1 MSAPAETASSSTAP
15 AEQQQPAIAQAMQA
29 TPQELGHKVFVGNLP
44 FDATDES
51 IKEIFG
57 KVGQVTDAQIIH
69 RGRRSLGYGFVTYTS
84 ESDAASAVSQL
95 DKSEISGRQVNVE
108 VAKPMPVYD
117 GPPAARAPRKAAKKA
132 AEVAATRETAQEAA
146 EGEGEARPKKARKP
160 RTKTRGPRAPRN
172 DEETEEAGDAPVGNS
187 AVSDAADQLANTHLE
202 DGAAPRARKP
212 RTRKPRARKT
222 GAEGEVSEGAGEGEP
237 PALGAAKPRQ
247 PRQPRRRGPPSTGVE
262 SQTLIFVGN
271 LHFSVTN
278 EMLAAA
284 FPECKVKSAVVVTL
298 KFGQKAGRSK
308 GFAFVDFET
317 HEDQLKALEKYQGTE
332 LEGRQLN
339 LKVAIQPE
347 GGEGQGAE
355 QAAARE
361 ANEGDAAESNA
372 APPVPE
378 SNRTEG
384 DAIIV
389 AS

>member
-1 MSAPAETASSSTAP
+1 
-15 AEQQQPAIAQAMQA
+15 
-29 TPQELGHKVFVGNLP
+29 
-44 FDATDES
+44 
-51 IKEIFG
+51 
-57 KVGQVTDAQIIH
+57 
-69 RGRRSLGYGFVTYTS
+69 
-84 ESDAASAVSQL
+84 
-95 DKSEISGRQVNVE
+95 
-108 VAKPMPVYD
+108 
-117 GPPAARAPRKAAKKA
+117 
-132 AEVAATRETAQEAA
+132 
-146 EGEGEARPKKARKP
+146 
-160 RTKTRGPRAPRN
+160 
-172 DEETEEAGDAPVGNS
+172 
-187 AVSDAADQLANTHLE
+187 
-202 DGAAPRARKP
+202 
-212 RTRKPRARKT
+212 
-222 GAEGEVSEGAGEGEP
+222 
-237 PALGAAKPRQ
+237 
-247 PRQPRRRGPPSTGVE
+247 
-262 SQTLIFVGN
+262 
-271 LHFSVTN
+271 
-278 EMLAAA
+278 MLAAA

-361 ANEGDAAESNA
+361 ANKGDAAESNA